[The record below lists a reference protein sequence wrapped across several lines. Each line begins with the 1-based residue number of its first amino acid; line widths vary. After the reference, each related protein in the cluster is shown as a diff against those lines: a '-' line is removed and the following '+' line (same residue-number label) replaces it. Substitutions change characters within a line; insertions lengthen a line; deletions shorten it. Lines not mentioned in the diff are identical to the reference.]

1 MTTDRRPAHPRHG
14 PHHPTTHTP
23 PRRPGSLRRTSSID
37 MLRPGGVD
45 GELILSGRARD
56 LLTGPDGR
64 ATVVAEA
71 AVHARVD
78 YAGHFA
84 LTEIRTTPELPGAQ
98 DLLGASVSAGFR
110 SRVGRALPEERERAT
125 LTHLLL
131 DDLPG
136 AALVSGYAVGAGNER
151 ISKRDTGPYAL
162 QQADI
167 CSGWRSDGTMLLE
180 IGRTGTMPTVQGPL
194 APVLE
199 PDDDPWSWHH
209 TGPLPAY
216 GMRRRRRL
224 DLIDG
229 RPLALDVFYRDTH
242 MSPDGVETV
251 IHDYAVDGRIDPA
264 TLEILA
270 LKAEPRALPWTECP
284 AAAAGAGRLVGRTVD
299 GLRRWVR
306 AELTG
311 TSTCTHLNDALRSV
325 EDVDTLARILANSTS
340 TATAAGTET

>member
-1 MTTDRRPAHPRHG
+1 MTTDRRPPHPGHG

-23 PRRPGSLRRTSSID
+23 PRRRGSLRRTSSID
-37 MLRPGGVD
+37 MLRPEGVD

-56 LLTGPDGR
+56 LLTAPDGR
-64 ATVVAEA
+64 ATVLAEA

-78 YAGHFA
+78 YAGNFA
-84 LTEIRTTPELPGAQ
+84 LTEIRTSPELPGAQ
-98 DLLGASVSAGFR
+98 ELLGASVSAGFR
-110 SRVGRALPEERERAT
+110 SRVGRALPEERARGT

-162 QQADI
+162 QRADV

-180 IGRTGTMPTVQGPL
+180 IARTGTMPTVQGPL

-199 PDDDPWSWHH
+199 RDDPWSWHDL
-209 TGPLPAY
+209 GPLPAH

-229 RPLALDVFYRDTH
+229 RPLDLDVFYRDTH

-251 IHDYAVDGRIDPA
+251 IHDYAVNGLIDPA

-270 LKAEPRALPWTECP
+270 LRAEPRALPWTECP
-284 AAAAGAGRLVGRTVD
+284 AAAAGAGRLVGRTVE

-325 EDVDTLARILANSTS
+325 EDVDTLARILANAT
-340 TATAAGTET
+340 TTAAGTDN

>member
-1 MTTDRRPAHPRHG
+1 MTTDRLPPHPGHG
-14 PHHPTTHTP
+14 PHHPTTDTP

-37 MLRPGGVD
+37 MLRPDGVD
-45 GELILSGRARD
+45 GELLLVGRARD

-64 ATVVAEA
+64 ATVVGEA

-78 YAGHFA
+78 YTGNFA
-84 LTEIRTTPELPGAQ
+84 LSEIRTTPELAGVP

-110 SRVGRALPEERERAT
+110 SRVGRALPGERAHAT

-151 ISKRDTGPYAL
+151 ISKRDTGPFAL
-162 QQADI
+162 QRADI
-167 CSGWRSDGTMLLE
+167 CAGWRSDGIMLTE
-180 IGRTGTMPTVQGPL
+180 IARTGTMPTVQGPV

-199 PDDDPWSWHH
+199 RDDDPWAWHDP
-209 TGPLPAY
+209 GPLPAH

-242 MSPDGVETV
+242 MGPDGEETV
-251 IHDYAVDGRIDPA
+251 IHDYAVNGRIDPD

-270 LKAEPRALPWTECP
+270 LHAEPRTLPWTECP
-284 AAAAGAGRLVGRTVD
+284 AAAAGAGRLVGRTVA

-325 EDVDTLARILANSTS
+325 EDVDTLAGTLAA
-340 TATAAGTET
+340 ATAADADN